1 MNNSH
6 ALPFLA
12 GPAYSE
18 MCERRNKVTG
28 NKGYVGINGCT
39 ENWLKEKKK
48 KRSREFVLRLI
59 AHFEIQPL
67 HQSCNFTVKS
77 PCTGWGVPGVQ
88 CLVGS

>member
-48 KRSREFVLRLI
+48 KRDLGNLS
-59 AHFEIQPL
+59 
-67 HQSCNFTVKS
+67 
-77 PCTGWGVPGVQ
+77 
-88 CLVGS
+88 

>member
-1 MNNSH
+1 MGRAAQQGQSLSAAIWAFTFTHGSRASMNNSH

-28 NKGYVGINGCT
+28 NEGYVDINGCT

-48 KRSREFVLRLI
+48 KRDLGNLS
-59 AHFEIQPL
+59 
-67 HQSCNFTVKS
+67 
-77 PCTGWGVPGVQ
+77 
-88 CLVGS
+88 